1 MLVIILIDKVKIMK
15 KSILC
20 AIVIALAA
28 ATGLLYI
35 GCEKHNSLIEA
46 EKNKPQVETLNATGV
61 YANTATIRGNVVSC
75 GRYKI
80 TKQGFFYGTDS
91 GFANSNFV
99 SCGSGAGEYET
110 SISNL
115 SPSTTYYFKA
125 YAENRVGF
133 AYGEVA
139 SFTTAQDP
147 NAGNENGNGDG
158 GSGDDNNGNG
168 EDNGG
173 DNGNGE
179 GNGGDNEGNVTIPV
193 VQTNPATNVNGNIAT
208 LNGNITDNGG
218 AEITDKGFKYGISPS
233 SLDISV
239 SAGNGTGAFATELTG
254 LTVNTTYYYCAYAT
268 NSAGTGIGEV
278 KVFATNSICD
288 CGTVTDFDGNVYQTI
303 QIGEQ
308 CWMAENLRT
317 SHYKDGVDIPDL
329 RAAFDFDDSIP
340 KYGYFYKSTSIQN
353 STNNINR
360 ICPSGW
366 HMPTHEEFNDLIDYL
381 QYHPNYV
388 CGSNSSYIA
397 KSMAAKEGWES
408 SSEFCAPGYD
418 MTTNNS
424 SGFNALPIGYVSYS
438 DGANWGNCAIFFKG
452 TVNHQSYP
460 TSGSGYKITGNSA
473 TINEGSLSYGF
484 QRGSI
489 RCIKD

>member
-147 NAGNENGNGDG
+147 IAGNENGNGDG

-179 GNGGDNEGNVTIPV
+179 DNGGDNEEPVTIPV
-193 VQTNPATNVNGNIAT
+193 VQTNPATNVNGTTAT
-208 LNGNITDNGG
+208 LNGSITDNGG

-288 CGTVTDFDGNVYQTI
+288 CGTVTDYDGNVYQTI

-308 CWMAENLRT
+308 CWMRENLKV

-329 RAAFDFDDSIP
+329 IAAYDNDDSIP
-340 KYGYFYKSTSIQN
+340 KYGYLYKSSSIKTESQQDK
-353 STNNINR
+353 

-366 HMPTHEEFNDLIDYL
+366 HMPTVEEFRDLRDYL

-388 CGSNSSYIA
+388 CGSNSLYIT

-424 SGFNALPIGYVSYS
+424 SGFNALPVGSADVYDHIDWGYQCNFFVYGIVSGDTRNSIVWIKSNSSEIG
-438 DGANWGNCAIFFKG
+438 GI
-452 TVNHQSYP
+452 
-460 TSGSGYKITGNSA
+460 
-473 TINEGSLSYGF
+473 INDSNRFNL
-484 QRGSI
+484 RGSI